1 MGVRGISVSDDD
13 EVVVMQKYCDG
24 ECMLFITEKGMGKRT
39 AVSEFPL
46 HHRGGKG
53 VISYKLNDKTGD
65 VAAAI
70 AVNEQ
75 DDVMII
81 NTEGIIIRIECEGI
95 SKLGRATSGVKM
107 IQLSDDIQV
116 ASIARIRAE
125 IKEREGDNPEN
136 SVDNNDAAE
145 DEQ

>member
-1 MGVRGISVSDDD
+1 
-13 EVVVMQKYCDG
+13 
-24 ECMLFITEKGMGKRT
+24 MGKRT

-125 IKEREGDNPEN
+125 IKEREGDNLEN
-136 SVDNNDAAE
+136 PVDNNDAAE